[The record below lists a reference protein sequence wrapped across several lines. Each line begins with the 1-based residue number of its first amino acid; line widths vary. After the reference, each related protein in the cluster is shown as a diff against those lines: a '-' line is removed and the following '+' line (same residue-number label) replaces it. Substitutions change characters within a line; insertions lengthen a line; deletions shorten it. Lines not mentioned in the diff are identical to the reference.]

1 MSVNTR
7 PAIAHRE
14 AAFALAWPSANP
26 EVSRTRADRIPEAI
40 VTALREVIPMKPGL
54 KKSLNHTATA
64 GPGYATFANGI
75 TVIQAPSAMPTLR
88 EVDMTG
94 INDLGVVRLVDGVF
108 AVLDAILLERREVV

>member
-1 MSVNTR
+1 
-7 PAIAHRE
+7 
-14 AAFALAWPSANP
+14 
-26 EVSRTRADRIPEAI
+26 
-40 VTALREVIPMKPGL
+40 MKPGL

-94 INDLGVVRLVDGVF
+94 ISDLGVVRLVECVF
-108 AVLDAILLERREVV
+108 AVLDAILLERREVSGSVIVSADLYDRRFGEAEGVAYL